1 MVKHEIKVIDVKD
14 NEVLEELNE
23 QRDEE
28 QSNDIINDDTTNE
41 IEEDKKEDI
50 IEPAKTVKEKKTRV
64 KKEKII
70 TDEEVKPAKAK
81 KPRTKKEK
89 EETKPVDIPE
99 PEPIEEVKPEPEP
112 IPVEEVKSK
121 KKQKIFELVTCDKC
135 NREMTAKTLKY
146 SHESICPATNPPK
159 EKVKKIKKEYV
170 QQPIQVVENPSI
182 PLLNC
187 EILSNTLNA
196 RRENM
201 NQKKEMY
208 KQLLINAF

>member
-14 NEVLEELNE
+14 NEVLEELNVK
-23 QRDEE
+23 RDEE
-28 QSNDIINDDTTNE
+28 QSNDETTNE

-50 IEPAKTVKEKKTRV
+50 TEIAKTVKEKKPRV

-70 TDEEVKPAKAK
+70 IDDEVKPAKEK
-81 KPRTKKEK
+81 KPRTKK
-89 EETKPVDIPE
+89 ETKPVDIPE

-121 KKQKIFELVTCDKC
+121 KKQKILELVTCDKC

-146 SHESICPATNPPK
+146 SHESICPATTPQK
-159 EKVKKIKKEYV
+159 VKVKKIKKEYV
-170 QQPIQVVENPSI
+170 QQPIQVVENPKI
-182 PLLNC
+182 PVLKC
-187 EILSNTLNA
+187 EILSNTMNA
-196 RRENM
+196 RREKM